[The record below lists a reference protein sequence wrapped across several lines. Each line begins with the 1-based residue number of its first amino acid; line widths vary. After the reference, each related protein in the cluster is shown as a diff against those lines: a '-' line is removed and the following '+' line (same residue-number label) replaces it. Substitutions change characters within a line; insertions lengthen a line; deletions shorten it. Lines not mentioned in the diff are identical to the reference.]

1 MSCGP
6 LQREGTM
13 RHNSSREHSTE
24 GQMGHMTVFLS
35 ACPSDCLWA
44 GTLTSLCDDVLR
56 RITSRRERER
66 IVPWRKPVSEWEN
79 LRKCQAENATAET
92 GEQSYQRLTKHSPS
106 ASEPAGLLKCLR
118 TWLVCTVDNR
128 FEAQTAEIPSQPTV

>member
-1 MSCGP
+1 
-6 LQREGTM
+6 
-13 RHNSSREHSTE
+13 
-24 GQMGHMTVFLS
+24 MGHMTVFLS

-92 GEQSYQRLTKHSPS
+92 GRTKL
-106 ASEPAGLLKCLR
+106 SETNKAQPECFRAG
-118 TWLVCTVDNR
+118 W
-128 FEAQTAEIPSQPTV
+128 AA